1 MKNYLEEIEK
11 LWNGLKKN
19 QELDENVIT
28 MYTFYRDAIKNIENA
43 RRKYNLSERN
53 ETIKK
58 LKNDFEQAILHLQL
72 IDLAHYFYCIYKNVY
87 ADNKKDFQS
96 NNIHNKGKLKRLY
109 SCI

>member
-58 LKNDFEQAILHLQL
+58 LKNDFEQAILHL
-72 IDLAHYFYCIYKNVY
+72 IKE
-87 ADNKKDFQS
+87 
-96 NNIHNKGKLKRLY
+96 
-109 SCI
+109 

>member
-1 MKNYLEEIEK
+1 MKNYLEEIDK

-58 LKNDFEQAILHLQL
+58 LKNDFEQAILHL
-72 IDLAHYFYCIYKNVY
+72 IKE
-87 ADNKKDFQS
+87 
-96 NNIHNKGKLKRLY
+96 
-109 SCI
+109 